1 MSEDKEIKFPS
12 GSTIRFV
19 GEDLNDVFKG
29 LSDNPKLKA
38 SIEKYKN
45 TDYGEEFESFDLFEK
60 TEVQKLRSSKE
71 RKVWKLKRLN
81 VKLTQKRKG
90 LFKFMRFT
98 TTCENGIS
106 FEKECKVLKGDS
118 LETLIT
124 LSEQIGKNSN
134 KIQRLRTL
142 IQQEK
147 MSEEV

>member
-81 VKLTQKRKG
+81 VKLGQQRKACY
-90 LFKFMRFT
+90 KEVKAYFT
-98 TTCENGIS
+98 LWGNSGGGQAQLWLRKIEN
-106 FEKECKVLKGDS
+106 
-118 LETLIT
+118 

-147 MSEEV
+147 LSEEV

>member
-38 SIEKYKN
+38 SVEKYKN

-81 VKLTQKRKG
+81 VKLGKQRRHLSNTLYILNNKSE
-90 LFKFMRFT
+90 LFS
-98 TTCENGIS
+98 G
-106 FEKECKVLKGDS
+106 VLMS
-118 LETLIT
+118 LTVQIKSI
-124 LSEQIGKNSN
+124 SEQIGKNSN

-147 MSEEV
+147 VSGNKSNS

>member
-81 VKLTQKRKG
+81 VKLGQQRRHLSNTLYILNNKSELFYG
-90 LFKFMRFT
+90 LLMSLKVQIKS
-98 TTCENGIS
+98 IS
-106 FEKECKVLKGDS
+106 E
-118 LETLIT
+118 
-124 LSEQIGKNSN
+124 
-134 KIQRLRTL
+134 
-142 IQQEK
+142 
-147 MSEEV
+147 

>member
-38 SIEKYKN
+38 SVEKYKN

-81 VKLTQKRKG
+81 VKLGQQRKACYKEVKAYFILWG
-90 LFKFMRFT
+90 NSGNGQAQLWLRKI
-98 TTCENGIS
+98 EN
-106 FEKECKVLKGDS
+106 
-118 LETLIT
+118 

-147 MSEEV
+147 VSGNKSNS